1 MIPRRALRV
10 FRIVGFM
17 LVVWN
22 VEEVFRSFENGW
34 QYHFFFWEAG
44 FDYWWWWCLL
54 GGVAIL
60 LYAWA
65 EVDSS

>member
-1 MIPRRALRV
+1 
-10 FRIVGFM
+10 M
-17 LVVWN
+17 LAMWN

-34 QYHFFFWEAG
+34 QYHFFFWAVG
-44 FDYWWWWCLL
+44 CDYWFWWCLL

-65 EVDSS
+65 EIDTS